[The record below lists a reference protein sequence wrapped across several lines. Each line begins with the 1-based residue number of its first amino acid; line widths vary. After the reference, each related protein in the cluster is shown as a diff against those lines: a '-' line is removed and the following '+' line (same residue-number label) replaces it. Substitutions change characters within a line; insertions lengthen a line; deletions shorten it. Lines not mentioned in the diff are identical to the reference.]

1 MTRWAALTRGQLV
14 LALRLVG
21 HVACVRWLMCSRDVA
36 CVARRELKR
45 ANASVPRVL
54 PDAPDEHARRGAR
67 PHPSCCCVLWYN
79 VVRCVPRSS
88 GPAGLFLCRAASMTV
103 PRVRPIRS
111 EDPKRR
117 RASLRSVSGFF
128 ITVVESTSSLII
140 SVLIVVL
147 CGPR

>member
-88 GPAGLFLCRAASMTV
+88 GPAGFLCRARQ
-103 PRVRPIRS
+103 PCRVRPNIRIPERVLNGYPHARLS
-111 EDPKRR
+111 ARR
-117 RASLRSVSGFF
+117 RGSGYEVQVRCPRGAGFIHYISL
-128 ITVVESTSSLII
+128 
-140 SVLIVVL
+140 
-147 CGPR
+147 P